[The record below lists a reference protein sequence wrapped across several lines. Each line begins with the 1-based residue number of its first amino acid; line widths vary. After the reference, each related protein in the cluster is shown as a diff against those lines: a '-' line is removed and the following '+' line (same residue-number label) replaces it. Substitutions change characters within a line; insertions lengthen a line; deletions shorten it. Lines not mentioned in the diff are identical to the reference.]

1 MEEKGTKDT
10 VTRKQRKAE
19 ETQKEEKIIQLIVFH
34 LGNEEFGADITQ
46 VREIIRKSTVT
57 PIPDSPDFIE
67 GVINIRGEIAVV
79 INLKARFLLPTEE
92 EGEEKHIVIT
102 EQEKTLFGL
111 KVDEVTEVL
120 RIPETDIKP
129 TPELV
134 TRIEEKYVKGVIT
147 LENRLIIMLDLSNV
161 LSEEELARLTEL
173 SRKHRAIAETK
184 KEEKKQRKEKEETTT
199 TPKPP
204 KTEEVITKKQTP
216 ADEGSYIG
224 QAKMGK
230 KTAAMEVREKIPSK
244 NTSRIIAEENKK
256 ERGKKEKGKAH
267 RYKR

>member
-1 MEEKGTKDT
+1 MEDKNT
-10 VTRKQRKAE
+10 
-19 ETQKEEKIIQLIVFH
+19 TQKRVKDDEKHKKVTLEEGKIIELIVFN
-34 LGNEEFGADITQ
+34 LADEEFGADIEQ
-46 VREIIRKSTVT
+46 VREIIRIEPIT

-67 GVINIRGEIAVV
+67 GVTNVRGEIAVV
-79 INLKARFLLPTEE
+79 VNLKARFLLPTEE
-92 EGEEKHIVIT
+92 EVEEKHIVIT

-147 LENRLIIMLDLSNV
+147 LENRLIIMLDLNNV

-184 KEEKKQRKEKEETTT
+184 KRKPQKEREKKKKEEKETTAKLPETEEIVSEKQTPTEAKSSTEEAGIKKEKKADTITTKSVEEDKKEEEKKK
-199 TPKPP
+199 
-204 KTEEVITKKQTP
+204 V
-216 ADEGSYIG
+216 
-224 QAKMGK
+224 
-230 KTAAMEVREKIPSK
+230 
-244 NTSRIIAEENKK
+244 
-256 ERGKKEKGKAH
+256 H
-267 RYKR
+267 R